1 MDPSKL
7 SDVFSMSTL
16 MIHDATT
23 ELYESLHDSSG
34 NPVES
39 VDEVVE
45 LCRSYKSR
53 MLNEIQMVVD
63 ICLEY
68 NEHRGK

>member
-1 MDPSKL
+1 MDQSKL

-23 ELYESLHDSSG
+23 ELYESLHDNNG
-34 NPVES
+34 DPIES
-39 VDEVVE
+39 VDVVMDI
-45 LCRSYKSR
+45 CRSYKSR
-53 MLNEIQMVVD
+53 MLNEIQMVLD

-68 NEHRGK
+68 NEVSGK

>member
-1 MDPSKL
+1 MDQSKL

-23 ELYESLHDSSG
+23 ELYEELHDNDG
-34 NPVES
+34 NPKES
-39 VDEVVE
+39 VDDVVE
-45 LCRSYKSR
+45 ICRSYKAR

-63 ICLEY
+63 ICMEY
-68 NEHRGK
+68 NEERGK

>member
-23 ELYESLHDSSG
+23 ELYESLHDRSG
-34 NPVES
+34 KPIES

-45 LCRSYKSR
+45 ICRSYKSR

-68 NEHRGK
+68 NEQRGK

>member
-1 MDPSKL
+1 MDQSKL

-23 ELYESLHDSSG
+23 ELYESLHDNNG
-34 NPVES
+34 DPIES
-39 VDEVVE
+39 VDVVMDI
-45 LCRSYKSR
+45 CRSYKAR

-68 NEHRGK
+68 NEVSGK

>member
-1 MDPSKL
+1 MDQSKL

-23 ELYESLHDSSG
+23 ELYESLHDKDG
-34 NPVES
+34 NPKES

-45 LCRSYKSR
+45 ICRSYKAR
-53 MLNEIQMVVD
+53 MLNEIQIVVD
-63 ICLEY
+63 ICMEY
-68 NEHRGK
+68 NEERGK